1 MGAAD
6 FNTSAKIKGT
16 KEEVLSILKV
26 LLNYNTTKKEQ
37 YNKKRNCPYLTSV
50 YIHGSKEKG
59 MGTRLAPAE
68 DADLL
73 KFIEENNCEIVADA
87 SGPYGSFGLLEEV
100 DIFHDMAEA
109 APTASFSGGMG
120 GFGTGGDQF
129 ANFELKDG
137 LLYCKYSLP
146 SDDEL
151 NEDEYEDD
159 ESYDDDDD
167 WEDEEPIWDEE
178 VVYDPIKKKNVKK

>member
-6 FNTSAKIKGT
+6 FNAGATIKGT
-16 KEEVLSILKV
+16 KEEVLAILKV
-26 LLNYNTTKKEQ
+26 VLDYNTTKKEQ

-50 YIHGSKEKG
+50 YVRGADEKG

-68 DADLL
+68 DADFL
-73 KFIEENNCEIVADA
+73 KFIEEKNCEIVIDA

-109 APTASFSGGMG
+109 APNASFSGGMG

-146 SDDEL
+146 SDDEWD
-151 NEDEYEDD
+151 EDED
-159 ESYDDDDD
+159 YDDDEDWDD
-167 WEDEEPIWDEE
+167 DDCEDEEPIWDEE